1 MALQALRVGTAGFT
15 LNRCAMLLQ
24 YPVNDRL
31 GGFVAE
37 QSGNKNNERV
47 VFLFLTVVLA
57 PILSVIIVGGYGFLV
72 WITQI
77 FAGPPTS

>member
-1 MALQALRVGTAGFT
+1 M
-15 LNRCAMLLQ
+15 
-24 YPVNDRL
+24 
-31 GGFVAE
+31 AE